1 VENNVW
7 LYASVPVQLMLAG
20 LAAGVWMKKSRLAE
34 GTRMM
39 LAGFAQYE
47 AVHSVLLGS
56 WLWKTIGM
64 VTL

>member
-1 VENNVW
+1 
-7 LYASVPVQLMLAG
+7 MLAG